1 MKKFLF
7 ICLAIIT
14 FLKTFSNEEKNFIQ
28 IDLISKNTS
37 KTCYAIFSK
46 PSHTFIFYNTPY

>member
-14 FLKTFSNEEKNFIQ
+14 FLKTFSNEEKKFIQ

-37 KTCYAIFSK
+37 KTYYAIFSK